1 MVKISGVNME
11 RLLVPKAA
19 QAQQQQPRLV
29 ATPRADVLIVVS
41 HVPGLGDT
49 VATVS
54 RR

>member
-19 QAQQQQPRLV
+19 QAQQQQPRQV
-29 ATPRADVLIVVS
+29 ATPQADVLIVVS